1 MLRKRIVQY
10 SVVALV
16 VGLVGHSAGLFG
28 HSVARAQGDPAGA
41 GDPSLAGDPDIS
53 KQAELSIPEQVQ
65 QSAAMLGRMEAIR
78 NTVRR
83 DLEEARQ
90 QRDVVKTLCLNDK
103 LNQLDVALRS
113 GAERKRA
120 LKLAADRGDK
130 ELTSH
135 EFTILSVLN
144 QRAEQLDS
152 EAKQC
157 IGKEVGFVGESSTK
171 GTVDPGMPT
180 EDVTAVPDLVITM
193 PPACASCIQ

>member
-1 MLRKRIVQY
+1 MLRKRLLQY
-10 SVVALV
+10 SVVAV
-16 VGLVGHSAGLFG
+16 AVGLLGHGMAS
-28 HSVARAQGDPAGA
+28 AQGEPAPAGT
-41 GDPSLAGDPDIS
+41 LAGDPDIS
-53 KQAELSIPEQVQ
+53 KQAELSIAEQVT
-65 QSAAMLGRMEAIR
+65 QSEKMVARMESIR
-78 NTVRR
+78 DAVRR

-113 GAERKRA
+113 GTERKRA
-120 LKLAADRGDK
+120 LKVAADRGDK

-144 QRAEQLDS
+144 QRAEQLDG

-171 GTVDPGMPT
+171 GTIDPGMPN
-180 EDVTAVPDLVITM
+180 EDVVAVPDVVITIT
-193 PPACASCIQ
+193 PNTASALAR